1 MKKIYIGIEGPNGAG
16 KSTVAKNLA
25 NALQKKHVIKSVCE
39 PFYTKMPKEEREK
52 TSKIAQALN
61 FQAQRIRL
69 FENEI
74 LGHDGIIISDRN
86 YISTLVYQQCDDLDV
101 DVDIL
106 RKTMKYPLRD
116 FDCVVTFVL
125 MTAADEISLNKALRR
140 YRLPID
146 CKPGPQRRH
155 AENEAKTL
163 IDGVKIE
170 LANYNRVIADW
181 HPYLSKNEVLIGI
194 APERNCEPHIK
205 IIDTL
210 KHLNAL

>member
-39 PFYTKMPKEEREK
+39 PFYNKTLKSEREK
-52 TSKIAQALN
+52 TSKIAQALD
-61 FQAQRIRL
+61 FQAQRMRM

-125 MTAADEISLNKALRR
+125 MTAADEIAMNKALRR
-140 YRLPID
+140 YRLPVD
-146 CKPGPQRRH
+146 CKAGPQRRH

-163 IDGVKIE
+163 IDDVKIE

-181 HPYLSKNEVLIGI
+181 RPYLSEKEVLIGI
-194 APERNCEPHIK
+194 VPGREREPHIK